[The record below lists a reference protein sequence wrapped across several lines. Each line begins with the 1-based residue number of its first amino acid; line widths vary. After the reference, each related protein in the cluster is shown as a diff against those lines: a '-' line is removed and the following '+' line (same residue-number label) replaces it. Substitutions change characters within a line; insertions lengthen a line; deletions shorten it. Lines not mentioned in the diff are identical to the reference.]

1 MSAPSHLANELAAF
15 TQQRPDLINEHGAGK
30 FALFIGGMFKGAFS
44 DRIEA
49 LRTGYRQGGPGH
61 FLVRKITETEEIV
74 HLVSATTSFRQMAL
88 FISCKPTSAGIRRN
102 APARPNDAR

>member
-1 MSAPSHLANELAAF
+1 MTAPSHLANELAAF
-15 TQQRPDLINEHGAGK
+15 TQQRPNLLNEHGAGK

-74 HLVSATTSFRQMAL
+74 HLVSPITSVR
-88 FISCKPTSAGIRRN
+88 
-102 APARPNDAR
+102 